1 MLMIAAAAFG
11 PACAGTPET
20 NEYTEALGLRPDAN
34 RGAELFERCAA
45 CHQSSGHGVPDGS
58 VPAIAGQHFEVV
70 IGQLAD
76 MRDDERH
83 NSRME
88 PFTGDAE
95 LPGAQ
100 ALADV
105 SAHISRLPPNPEPQ
119 PGPGAELELGKDL
132 YHGLCSHCHGIGGE
146 GDSELQIPRVQ
157 GQHYAYLI
165 RQIEA
170 LGTGARHT
178 LDPGTSDLL
187 RDLSRRE
194 IEAVADY
201 MSRLIPLRMPSRPPA
216 RAARPQ
222 DSAASGR

>member
-45 CHQSSGHGVPDGS
+45 CHQSSGHGVRDGS

-70 IGQLAD
+70 LGQLAD

-83 NSRME
+83 NPRMS
-88 PFTGDAE
+88 PFLDDAE

-105 SAHISRLPPNPEPQ
+105 SAHISSLLPNPEPQ
-119 PGPGAELELGKDL
+119 SGPGGDLELGEGL
-132 YHGLCSHCHGIGGE
+132 YHRLCGHCHGIGGE
-146 GDSELQIPRVQ
+146 GDSELQIPRMQ
-157 GQHYAYLI
+157 GQHYAYLVG
-165 RQIEA
+165 QIEA
-170 LGTGARHT
+170 FRTGARHT

-201 MSRLIPLRMPSRPPA
+201 MSRLVPTRMPSRPPVRDA
-216 RAARPQ
+216 RLPG
-222 DSAASGR
+222 D

>member
-1 MLMIAAAAFG
+1 
-11 PACAGTPET
+11 
-20 NEYTEALGLRPDAN
+20 
-34 RGAELFERCAA
+34 
-45 CHQSSGHGVPDGS
+45 

-70 IGQLAD
+70 LGQLAD

-83 NSRME
+83 NPRMK
-88 PFTGDAE
+88 PFLDDAE

-105 SAHISRLPPNPEPQ
+105 SAHISSLLPNPEPQ
-119 PGPGAELELGKDL
+119 SGPGGDLELGEGL
-132 YHGLCSHCHGIGGE
+132 YHRLCGHCHGIGGE

-157 GQHYAYLI
+157 GQHYAYLVG
-165 RQIEA
+165 QIEA
-170 LGTGARHT
+170 FRTGARHT

-201 MSRLIPLRMPSRPPA
+201 MSRLVPTRMPSRPPVRDA
-216 RAARPQ
+216 RLQ
-222 DSAASGR
+222 GSAASGELRRRASIELTSTPPPDMQDLPYRVELGRAAGPRLGMAGPSMPVLPELLPGR